1 MNGIPITIIGNVTA
15 DPELRFTQ
23 NGLPVA
29 NFTIAHTKRTFDR
42 AANEWKDGEPVFL
55 RTSAWR
61 ELGEHV
67 ASSVVKGQRVIATGE
82 LVQRKYIDS
91 NTQQERTVTEL
102 ELDEI
107 GPSLKYGTTVFT
119 KSAPKGQAA
128 QAPAQMAPQGV
139 AQPVTAPQ
147 APDQGYQQ
155 PPAQPGYAPQ
165 QPAQGYQAPAQP
177 AYQAPGVPQAPAQPT
192 YANAA
197 VAGAQAAGDDVF

>member
-15 DPELRFTQ
+15 DPELRYTQ
-23 NGLPVA
+23 AGLPVA

-67 ASSVVKGQRVIATGE
+67 ATSIVKGQRVIATGE

-107 GPSLKYGTTVFT
+107 GPSLKFGTTMFT

-128 QAPAQMAPQGV
+128 QAPAQMAPQDV
-139 AQPVTAPQ
+139 
-147 APDQGYQQ
+147 
-155 PPAQPGYAPQ
+155 PQ
-165 QPAQGYQAPAQP
+165 QQVNPQQGYQAPQQP
-177 AYQAPGVPQAPAQPT
+177 AYQAPAVQAPQQPAYQAPAQQAPQQPA
-192 YANAA
+192 YANA
-197 VAGAQAAGDDVF
+197 VAGAQATPDDIF